1 MKRKRWKPFNLGVLD
16 DGLEAAYELADM
28 AMKKS
33 KKPVSAISRSKYYST
48 TSDGTKVDL
57 TYQSKHEVLM
67 NCYGLILAYGNFYND
82 DRTTDLAPY
91 TVNVSIHYK
100 GVTYPLTFDNGNN
113 TKRVE
118 LGSLVYTDPLPINME
133 LGDTFHVRTHV
144 VQNTGEK
151 HPRGLLLFSSP
162 NQEGASDGDTTGT
175 AAAVTPTPGTL
186 YGLTPLALFATPAA
200 NAKQKV
206 VGFVGSSSSVGTG
219 RSNTVWNGHPQGDLG
234 YLQIGAFMAGW
245 SHLNLGMNGQKA
257 SDFAQFAK
265 RRSRVQLAKDC
276 DLVIVQYASND
287 LSSASTTF
295 EDLRAD
301 LLTIHKLFWDMGIP
315 TAQTTV
321 NPRTNSTDGW
331 TTLQNQTPI
340 NANFAPGPDST
351 RGKYNRWTMKNTDGI
366 KGIDCNPGWESAP
379 ESGLWRVS
387 PKATDDGIHPNTF
400 GHDNAAAEAV
410 RDFLLRQD

>member
-1 MKRKRWKPFNLGVLD
+1 M
-16 DGLEAAYELADM
+16 
-28 AMKKS
+28 
-33 KKPVSAISRSKYYST
+33 
-48 TSDGTKVDL
+48 
-57 TYQSKHEVLM
+57 
-67 NCYGLILAYGNFYND
+67 
-82 DRTTDLAPY
+82 
-91 TVNVSIHYK
+91 SIHYK

-186 YGLTPLALFATPAA
+186 YGLTPLALIATPTA

-206 VGFVGSSSSVGTG
+206 VGFLGSSSSVGTG

-245 SHLNLGMNGQKA
+245 SHLNIGMNGQKA
-257 SDFAQFAK
+257 SDFVQFAK

-287 LSSASTTF
+287 LSDAGMTF
-295 EDLRAD
+295 ETLRNN

-315 TAQTTV
+315 TAQVTV

-340 NANFAPGPDST
+340 DANFAPGTDSA